1 MHEQDSTPDN
11 SPADRGRRG
20 FLGAAALAA
29 TSPMAVTGAAPA
41 QAHAPPP
48 GNGTGSPTRPRHQ
61 VTAAI
66 TQTGHRRLG
75 SLKVSSIG
83 LGTQTMPGNLYG
95 PVTSRKDMVTLI
107 RTAVEQ
113 G

>member
-1 MHEQDSTPDN
+1 MHEQDSTPNGD
-11 SPADRGRRG
+11 STDHGRRG
-20 FLGAAALAA
+20 FLSAAALAA
-29 TSPMAVTGAAPA
+29 TSLVAVSGAAP
-41 QAHAPPP
+41 QAYAAPSA
-48 GNGTGSPTRPRHQ
+48 TDIEAPTRRRNQ

-95 PVTSRKDMVTLI
+95 PVTSRTVRANCWATE
-107 RTAVEQ
+107 R
-113 G
+113 